1 MENVSSGTESVLSVE
16 AVRTA
21 ARPRRLPAV
30 LLLAGSCMPV
40 LGAVL
45 LAPVLPAMT
54 KAFATTPGAEIM
66 VPVVLTL
73 PALLIALLAPVAGQ
87 IADRV
92 GRKKL
97 LIAAMA
103 AYTFFGTAPLWADS
117 LAIVL
122 ASRVG
127 VGIAEAAIM
136 TVCTTLITDYYTGTD
151 RDRYLGMQVLVAT
164 LAATAF
170 FALGGVLG
178 SIGWRAPFWLYL
190 AAALIAIPMAFV
202 LWEPAR
208 DSAKAKSAPV
218 PWRQIA
224 APSAVSLYG
233 GIVFYALIVQLPYVL
248 TNLGVTDVG
257 AIGAGTA
264 AASLATAAGAI
275 SFRFAAKAGPSRLL
289 PVAFALAGIGL
300 IAVWTAASVP
310 LALIGAVVTSAGTG
324 LLLPT
329 LLTWAVSSLELEQ
342 RGRGTGIWTGV
353 LYIGEFVSPIVLGIA
368 ASAIGGLQSA
378 LGVLGVLS
386 ALAALIS
393 LIARPGHR
401 SHGTTSNSS

>member
-1 MENVSSGTESVLSVE
+1 MENISSGTESVLSAE

-21 ARPRRLPAV
+21 VRPRRLPAV
-30 LLLAGSCMPV
+30 VLLAGSCMPV

-45 LAPVLPAMT
+45 LAPVLPTMT

-103 AYTFFGTAPLWADS
+103 AYTVFGTAPLWVDS
-117 LAIVL
+117 LVLVL

-127 VGIAEAAIM
+127 VGVAEAAIM
-136 TVCTTLITDYYTGTD
+136 TVCTTLITDYYTGRD

-170 FALGGVLG
+170 FVVGGVLG

-190 AAALIAIPMAFV
+190 AAAVIAVPMALV

-208 DSAKAKSAPV
+208 DSAKAKAAPV
-218 PWRQIA
+218 PWRHIA
-224 APSAVSLYG
+224 APSAVTLFA

-264 AASLATAAGAI
+264 VASLATAAGAI

-289 PVAFALAGIGL
+289 PAAFALAGIGL
-300 IAVWTAASVP
+300 IAVWTAVSVP

-329 LLTWAVSSLELEQ
+329 LLTWAVSGLQLEQ

-368 ASAIGGLQSA
+368 ASTIGGLQAA

-386 ALAALIS
+386 ALAALIA
-393 LIARPGHR
+393 LLTRPGGR
-401 SHGTTSNSS
+401 HGPTNESA